1 TKAFSHGEGV
11 AVENRFT
18 AGMYEGIGTY
28 VNSEY
33 VTEEEFSTQL
43 GDVDLQTEDKTLK
56 GAINEVFTTGN
67 NVKRDT
73 VDALLSVDDSLPVT
87 SDSNWSDVIGAIG
100 GISTGKKWARGTVE
114 TIDIE
119 NPYGGTSFSAKN
131 TKLVQVENLG
141 FLPSSIILLSEV
153 DSISQLTVYIED
165 FNFRANQEFLGEPD
179 YVSFTTTTDES
190 TGFAFMDSKVFVKD
204 GGFKLIIK
212 I

>member
-100 GISTGKKWARGTVE
+100 GISTGKKWASGKTVVDNDA
-114 TIDIE
+114 TFTVTGLDFDIGE
-119 NPYGGTSFSAKN
+119 FWVA
-131 TKLVQVENLG
+131 
-141 FLPSSIILLSEV
+141 LSP
-153 DSISQLTVYIED
+153 
-165 FNFRANQEFLGEPD
+165 NQEAGNLAAIGVWVDNTNTIRYPNVEQIFGYIHQRTGASTNPITYATLPPFETRGEF
-179 YVSFTTTTDES
+179 S
-190 TGFAFMDSKVFVKD
+190 
-204 GGFKLIIK
+204 IK
-212 I
+212 IRKEFIGYE

>member
-100 GISTGKKWARGTVE
+100 GISTGKKWAS
-114 TIDIE
+114 
-119 NPYGGTSFSAKN
+119 GTSEVIERTPGYSIFEIN
-131 TKLVQVENLG
+131 GLG
-141 FLPSSIILLSEV
+141 FLPTVIIITYGSGSRRRLKF
-153 DSISQLTVYIED
+153 YHRFAED
-165 FNFRANQEFLGEPD
+165 L
-179 YVSFTTTTDES
+179 
-190 TGFAFMDSKVFVKD
+190 
-204 GGFKLIIK
+204 
-212 I
+212 